1 MSDQQEPALTCQHIL
16 RPPLQQIG
24 EGDDRLVY
32 DIGQPAWQCSFSKD
46 GDYLAVCYGA
56 PQPCIRIWQMI
67 HIINRENKK
76 ETQWILQSTL
86 SGVHERTVRSV
97 VFAPISKPL
106 ILASASFDGSIAIWE
121 ASSSSSSDSLSWECT
136 AQLEGHENEVKC
148 VVFNETGSLLASC
161 GRDKTVWIWE
171 CFLPGTVGG
180 PSEGSEAS
188 EFECIAV
195 LNGHDADVKC
205 VQFAPSH
212 DQWGDGAEILL
223 SSSYDDT
230 IRVWAE
236 DAGDWYC
243 AASITGV
250 HLSTIWSLALAP
262 SGGRL
267 VSGSADGSLAIYKAY
282 TIAEKKKL
290 FPQDKDQSNSHGV
303 WKCVGKLTDA
313 HAAAVYAVDCAPAQ
327 AGHGRLVSAG
337 ADGDIR
343 IYREAMGSSS
353 DRPRFSLDTSV
364 DACHNGDVNHVRW
377 HPFHGSIL
385 ASVGDD
391 GAVRIWNYQTS

>member
-1 MSDQQEPALTCQHIL
+1 MTDHQQQQAVLTCQHIL
-16 RPPLQQIG
+16 RPPLQEIG

-32 DIGQPAWQCSFSKD
+32 EIGQPAWQCSFSKD
-46 GDYLAVCYGA
+46 GNHLAVCYGA
-56 PQPCIRIWQMI
+56 PQPCIRIWEMV
-67 HIINRENKK
+67 HKFNDKK
-76 ETQWILQSTL
+76 KGTQWILQSTL

-97 VFAPISKPL
+97 VFAPIMKPL

-121 ASSSSSSDSLSWECT
+121 ASTRNETLSWECT

-148 VVFNETGSLLASC
+148 VVFNETGSLLASS

-195 LNGHDADVKC
+195 LNGHEADVKC
-205 VQFAPSH
+205 VRFAPSH

-243 AASITGV
+243 AASISGV
-250 HLSTIWSLALAP
+250 HSSTIWSLALAP
-262 SGGRL
+262 SGARL
-267 VSGSADGSLAIYKAY
+267 VSGSADASLAIYKAY
-282 TIAEKKKL
+282 TIAEKKRL
-290 FPQDKDQSNSHGV
+290 FPEDKDQSNSHGV

-313 HAAAVYAVDCAPAQ
+313 HYAAVYAVDYAPAQ
-327 AGHGRLVSAG
+327 AGHGRVVSAG
-337 ADGDIR
+337 ADGDIH
-343 IYREAMGSSS
+343 IYREAMGSTS
-353 DRPRFSLDTSV
+353 DRPLFSLEASV
-364 DACHNGDVNHVRW
+364 DAGHNGDVNHVRW
-377 HPFHGSIL
+377 HPFLGSVL

-391 GAVRIWNYQTS
+391 GAVRIWKYQTA